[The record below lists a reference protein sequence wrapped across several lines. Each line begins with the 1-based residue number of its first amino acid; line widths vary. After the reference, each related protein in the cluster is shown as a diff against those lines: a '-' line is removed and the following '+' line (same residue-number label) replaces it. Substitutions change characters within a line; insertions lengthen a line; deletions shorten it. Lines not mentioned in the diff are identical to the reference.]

1 VAEELAEVNTDLT
14 TLTVLD
20 HQEVVDTEHQ
30 TKVVEK
36 VELVKLITE
45 QAVEEM
51 DNFLLAVMVVTA
63 AVEEF

>member
-1 VAEELAEVNTDLT
+1 MAEELAEVNTDLT

-51 DNFLLAVMVVTA
+51 DNSLPAVTVVTA
-63 AVEEF
+63 VVEEF